1 MNNENSIILAK
12 KENTLVLAM
21 LAVGAIAVETVSIG
35 KSVDII
41 NEKINT
47 IKSLG
52 FTSIQSG
59 LGNKPALSHELPYK
73 SFKTAVSG
81 KFEGKTGRALT
92 ESIRDLRASINYG
105 LESDKVLTDS
115 NPSRAKND
123 DKKTSSRAP
132 TTPKPFDAKKVAD
145 TLTCKYNTKQIKA
158 IIAELEL
165 LITF

>member
-1 MNNENSIILAK
+1 MKTENN
-12 KENTLVLAM
+12 LVLAM
-21 LAVGAIAVETVSIG
+21 QAIESIAVETVSIG
-35 KSVDII
+35 RSIDAI

-47 IKSLG
+47 IKTLG

-59 LGNKPALSHELPYK
+59 LGNKTAIEGELPYK
-73 SFKTAVSG
+73 CFKEAIAG
-81 KFEGKTGRALT
+81 KFAPKTGRLLT

-105 LESDKVLTDS
+105 LESGKVLTDS
-115 NPSRAKND
+115 KASRAKSTD
-123 DKKTSSRAP
+123 TKEKTTRAP
-132 TTPKPFDAKKVAD
+132 ATPKPFDAKKVAD